1 VNIVTAPGRRPQRVG
16 EQIREELSALLV
28 SGLRDPRIGFT
39 TITEVSVSPDLRQA
53 RIFLSV
59 MGSTEEQQQ
68 SIEAFGAARNF
79 IRRELAHRLKLRRI
93 PELLF
98 ELDRTAE
105 YADHINHL
113 LRQADIPAE
122 ETEGAPDQEKGEKK
136 GSE

>member
-1 VNIVTAPGRRPQRVG
+1 MTAPGRRPQRVG

-59 MGSTEEQQQ
+59 MGSAEEQEK
-68 SIEAFGAARNF
+68 SIEAFGAARRF
-79 IRRELAHRLKLRRI
+79 IRRELAHRLSLRRI

-113 LRQADIPAE
+113 LQQASVPATEPE
-122 ETEGAPDQEKGEKK
+122 EEPGEGKMEKEGRD
-136 GSE
+136 